1 MFLLYTPK
9 TGDAIAASW
18 VLQANLLYHLTIHK
32 AHMYYQGQYNV
43 AIVMKL
49 TLFLD
54 QETSG
59 YTKEN
64 VRNVYQGMTLKNRQN
79 G

>member
-1 MFLLYTPK
+1 MFHLYNPK
-9 TGDAIAASW
+9 TGDAIAASF
-18 VLQANLLYHLTIHK
+18 QANFLDHLTIHK

-64 VRNVYQGMTLKNRQN
+64 VQNVYQGMTLKNRQN